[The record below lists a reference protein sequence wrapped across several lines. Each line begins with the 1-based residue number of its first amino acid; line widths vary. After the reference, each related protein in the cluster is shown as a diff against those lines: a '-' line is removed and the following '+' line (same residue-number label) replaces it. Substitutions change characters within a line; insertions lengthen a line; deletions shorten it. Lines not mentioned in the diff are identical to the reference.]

1 VSKVKPLLPGPVAA
15 ARRVLD
21 ECDVRHPRDIHV
33 EAIAARYGAIVV
45 YAPMDTAR
53 GALVR
58 SANRAVIW
66 IDQDAEGEAHARFTG
81 AHEFAHFLR
90 PSQLGNWWETRI
102 SSVVGTRP
110 GASFR
115 GAWRVDGPVGVE
127 RPSAA
132 CRNPPISAR
141 CQALQQGCNA
151 VQFDRAQ
158 GSPRRHLGPRFP
170 P

>member
-1 VSKVKPLLPGPVAA
+1 MSKVKPLLPGPVAA

-102 SSVVGTRP
+102 SSVVGTRRLVRVEVARP
-110 GASFR
+110 AIPWKRLSFAR
-115 GAWRVDGPVGVE
+115 AL
-127 RPSAA
+127 PSA
-132 CRNPPISAR
+132 
-141 CQALQQGCNA
+141 
-151 VQFDRAQ
+151 
-158 GSPRRHLGPRFP
+158 GPGV
-170 P
+170 

>member
-81 AHEFAHFLR
+81 AHEFAHFL
-90 PSQLGNWWETRI
+90 LH
-102 SSVVGTRP
+102 
-110 GASFR
+110 
-115 GAWRVDGPVGVE
+115 
-127 RPSAA
+127 SAIDHFVQA
-132 CRNPPISAR
+132 CRWSSGGRAPKRGVPQSTDGRSR
-141 CQALQQGCNA
+141 CAAASLR
-151 VQFDRAQ
+151 RA
-158 GSPRRHLGPRFP
+158 PRSHGWQRRGRLRESVS
-170 P
+170 